1 MLATDAG
8 FLYRQFIAL
17 YGRSSG
23 LVSNAPTGSGML
35 DEGIGLIIISSIIGA
50 FCGLLF
56 GFMMAHLCRFLSVVI
71 GRNLGGYS
79 WVFYGAAIGAVV
91 FATIAAIND
100 KD

>member
-1 MLATDAG
+1 MLDTDAG
-8 FLYRQFIAL
+8 FFHRQMIAL

-23 LVSNAPTGSGML
+23 MVSNAPTGSGML
-35 DEGIGLIIISSIIGA
+35 DEGIGLIIVSSIMGA

-56 GFMMAHLCRFLSVVI
+56 GFLMAHLCRFFSGVM

-91 FATIAAIND
+91 FATFAAIND

>member
-1 MLATDAG
+1 MLPTDAG
-8 FLYRQFIAL
+8 FFQRQLITL

-23 LVSNAPTGSGML
+23 FVSNATTGSGML
-35 DEGIGLIIISSIIGA
+35 DEGIGLIIMSSIVGA

-56 GFMMAHLCRFLSVVI
+56 GFIMAHLCRFFSVVV

-79 WVFYGAAIGAVV
+79 WVFYGAAIGAMV
-91 FATIAAIND
+91 FATIAATND